1 MVGER
6 ITPQQYHSYDTALL
20 QILDDEEGKMD
31 ETDKPSIT
39 VTETAEHNGRDY
51 KLPAFDSIS
60 EYL

>member
-1 MVGER
+1 
-6 ITPQQYHSYDTALL
+6 
-20 QILDDEEGKMD
+20 LDDEEGKMD